1 MTIIQIPKQAIL
13 PNYQRISAAY
23 NFPVVME
30 FGAKSELS
38 PTNQSPAANLKYLN
52 SKSSETSVTAS
63 GQFH

>member
-1 MTIIQIPKQAIL
+1 
-13 PNYQRISAAY
+13 
-23 NFPVVME
+23 ME